1 MEVLDYIDYIDYY
14 LQINSYIYHFY
25 MYHCIINKR
34 EIITVY
40 INIFAKSRILLWQ
53 FRNIYKHIN
62 ININIYKTDKFW
74 QEIV

>member
-1 MEVLDYIDYIDYY
+1 
-14 LQINSYIYHFY
+14 

-53 FRNIYKHIN
+53 YRNIYKHINININ